1 MGQKGIERLTLEQSP
16 HSTKKSSLET
26 WTPNLTDTTPDQC
39 SPVMKRQHKPRDMYT
54 PSRYQA
60 RIKKQP
66 WYKTPAPNHGGLGL
80 RDSTLIHAPTRYSH
94 TQHKKVF

>member
-39 SPVMKRQHKPRDMYT
+39 SPVMKRQHKPRYMYT
-54 PSRYQA
+54 PSIYQA
-60 RIKKQP
+60 RQ
-66 WYKTPAPNHGGLGL
+66 KTAM
-80 RDSTLIHAPTRYSH
+80 
-94 TQHKKVF
+94 V